1 MEIDR
6 FSLSLFRYIL
16 HVDYYLE
23 GRRERKSAS
32 IISIQNQKYIK
43 LRNTEGGKKKYG
55 GDWTC
60 LRQPKYLLP
69 PPSWCFALTMGI
81 SDTKWKSRR
90 QTAERLNGV
99 ENEPQISVGLSLYGT
114 MTTEPKG
121 RCDCVEIQKKT
132 GRGFLCARTSSNS
145 FFTIKSLGT
154 IIDYFKTHG
163 AELNE
168 ASFRSAFWKKC
179 IRNRSYLLIEWVSL
193 KGKKTVQFVD
203 EHFVQ

>member
-114 MTTEPKG
+114 MTTEPLNQ
-121 RCDCVEIQKKT
+121 QK
-132 GRGFLCARTSSNS
+132 ADV
-145 FFTIKSLGT
+145 I
-154 IIDYFKTHG
+154 
-163 AELNE
+163 
-168 ASFRSAFWKKC
+168 ASRSK
-179 IRNRSYLLIEWVSL
+179 NRSGFFCVHER
-193 KGKKTVQFVD
+193 TVIPSSPSKA
-203 EHFVQ
+203 